1 MSEDLN
7 KENEPKNEEE
17 EHKKKKK
24 KKKKKHHEDA
34 EEKNDDK
41 DNNQNKDTN
50 NNEQKEEDRELNEE
64 ALANIPSKE
73 VPKKKKKKKK
83 KEEENPDKEKEKDK
97 DKENDIEKEK
107 EKEDDKKGKK
117 EKKKKK
123 DKKEKKEST
132 EDKEDKEKKEI
143 DINDI
148 LNKNSDNNGGLML
161 TELLDIEEGK
171 SKKKKH
177 HKKDKDKGD
186 KSSEKILEEK
196 EIKNNIDFE
205 NELTEDKMPET
216 KSDYLKDKFDSLQ
229 LSDALK
235 TGINKSIIKSHEDI
249 HDDIKNDKLKINS
262 KIMSNSELMALNKSL
277 ENLLSEN
284 GNVFLTGV
292 DKYFSKENIK
302 YLKNLKT
309 EEQILRKNIAKLNQN
324 QKMIENSVPLKDN
337 LVENNIRNSQLKTI
351 SKTKDE
357 LMLRLEKINQKI
369 EILLYEEKL
378 RQKSIQQFLPE
389 EEDESKFNTQLA
401 KMQKEENKIRLKFQK
416 DIEKTIEKK
425 NKELDEKEKNLSNM
439 RQKLFN
445 EARKKEKELFLR
457 RKNEIDEKLEKTKK
471 FINEKVKKTEKDYLF
486 FRFKENFEQKE
497 KRLLDK
503 INMTKKMPLVTQEEL
518 KELADKIEM
527 QKQYLIDN
535 AEEKKKQMQQLWK
548 YRSQTLPNYRHPLQ
562 VKIEEEKMK
571 KISEEEDEQKRK
583 EYNQLEKINYKP
595 PSVKINK
602 RLKTIREKR
611 INQSNKDMVLETEL
625 NNKKRLNKFR
635 ISPINTIRNK
645 SIKDEHNSILNN
657 NNYIDLT
664 EVKKALINK
673 NKNRARLKPIQILH
687 PRPEKPIDYLKEL
700 KEKRNMST
708 ELEKKKVDNFDD
720 LFTGDKGN
728 ENILESLEMAKI
740 RTDSIDKQVERKKEM
755 MNASGGYLKN
765 PYMASEIG
773 DLLVESI
780 QAKLKIMNKLNGE

>member
-1 MSEDLN
+1 MSEDLDKDN
-7 KENEPKNEEE
+7 DLKNEDE

-41 DNNQNKDTN
+41 DNNTN
-50 NNEQKEEDRELNEE
+50 SEHKEEERELNEE

-83 KEEENPDKEKEKDK
+83 KEEEDQEKDNDKEKENAQKAK
-97 DKENDIEKEK
+97 KE
-107 EKEDDKKGKK
+107 KKGKK
-117 EKKKKK
+117 EKKENRDKESK
-123 DKKEKKEST
+123 DKK
-132 EDKEDKEKKEI
+132 DL
-143 DINDI
+143 DINDL

-161 TELLDIEEGK
+161 TELLDIEDGK

-177 HKKDKDKGD
+177 KKDKDKND
-186 KSSEKILEEK
+186 KNIEKINEEK

-205 NELTEDKMPET
+205 SEMPEDKILEN

-249 HDDIKNDKLKINS
+249 HEDIKNDKLKINS
-262 KIMSNSELMALNKSL
+262 KVISNSELMALNKSL
-277 ENLLSEN
+277 ENLLSDN

-309 EEQILRKNIAKLNQN
+309 EEQILRKNIAKLSQN

-357 LMLRLEKINQKI
+357 LILRLEKINQKI
-369 EILLYEEKL
+369 EILMYEEKL
-378 RQKSIQQFLPE
+378 RQKNNQQFLPQD
-389 EEDESKFNTQLA
+389 EDESKFNIQLA

-416 DIEKTIEKK
+416 DIEKTIDKR
-425 NKELDEKEKNLSNM
+425 NKELDEKEKNLSNL
-439 RQKLFN
+439 RQKLFE

-471 FINEKVKKTEKDYLF
+471 FINEKVKKSEKDYLF
-486 FRFKENFEQKE
+486 FKFKENFEQKE
-497 KRLLDK
+497 KRLIDK
-503 INMTKKMPLVTQEEL
+503 INMSKKVPLVTQEEL

-562 VKIEEEKMK
+562 VKIEEEKIR
-571 KISEEEDEQKRK
+571 KINEEEDEHKRK
-583 EYNQLEKINYKP
+583 EYNQLEKMNYKP

-635 ISPINTIRNK
+635 VSPINTTRNK
-645 SIKDEHNSILNN
+645 SIKDEQVSILNH
-657 NNYIDLT
+657 NNYIDLN
-664 EVKKALINK
+664 EVKNALIKRNK
-673 NKNRARLKPIQILH
+673 NKAKLKPIQILH
-687 PRPEKPIDYLKEL
+687 PKPEKPIDYLKEF
-700 KEKRNMST
+700 KEKRNLST
-708 ELEKKKVDNFDD
+708 ELEKKKGTNFDD

-728 ENILESLEMAKI
+728 DNILESLEMAKI
-740 RTDSIDKQVERKKEM
+740 RTDSIDKQVERKKEI

>member
-24 KKKKKHHEDA
+24 KKKKKHHEDT

-41 DNNQNKDTN
+41 DNNQNKESTN
-50 NNEQKEEDRELNEE
+50 SEHKEEDRELNEE

-83 KEEENPDKEKEKDK
+83 KEEEENKEK
-97 DKENDIEKEK
+97 DKENDKEKEK
-107 EKEDDKKGKK
+107 EKEDDKKEKKEKKGKK
-117 EKKKKK
+117 EKKENK
-123 DKKEKKEST
+123 DKESKEKKEL
-132 EDKEDKEKKEI
+132 
-143 DINDI
+143 DINDL
-148 LNKNSDNNGGLML
+148 LNKNSDNNGGIML

-177 HKKDKDKGD
+177 KKDKDKSD
-186 KSSEKILEEK
+186 KSTENIMEEK
-196 EIKNNIDFE
+196 EIKNNIDLE
-205 NELTEDKMPET
+205 NELTEDKVPET
-216 KSDYLKDKFDSLQ
+216 TSEYLKDKFDSLQ
-229 LSDALK
+229 VSDSLK
-235 TGINKSIIKSHEDI
+235 TGINKTIIKSHEDI

-262 KIMSNSELMALNKSL
+262 KVISNSELMALNKSL

-309 EEQILRKNIAKLNQN
+309 EEQILRKNIEKLNQN
-324 QKMIENSVPLKDN
+324 QKMIQNSVPLKDN

-389 EEDESKFNTQLA
+389 EEDESKFNIQLA

-416 DIEKTIEKK
+416 DIEKTIDKK

-439 RQKLFN
+439 RQKLFE
-445 EARKKEKELFLR
+445 EARKKEKELFLK

-471 FINEKVKKTEKDYLF
+471 FINEKVKKAEKDYLF
-486 FRFKENFEQKE
+486 FKFKENFEQKE
-497 KRLLDK
+497 KRLIDK
-503 INMTKKMPLVTQEEL
+503 INMTKKVPLVTQEEL

-527 QKQYLIDN
+527 QKQYLVDN
-535 AEEKKKQMQQLWK
+535 AEEKKKQLQQLWK

-562 VKIEEEKMK
+562 VKIEEEKIR
-571 KISEEEDEQKRK
+571 KINEEEDEHKRK

-635 ISPINTIRNK
+635 ISPINITRNK
-645 SIKDEHNSILNN
+645 SIKDEQNSILNK
-657 NNYIDLT
+657 NNYIDLN
-664 EVKKALINK
+664 EVKKALVNK
-673 NKNRARLKPIQILH
+673 NKNKAKLKPIQILH
-687 PRPEKPIDYLKEL
+687 PKPDKPIDYLKEL
-700 KEKRNMST
+700 KEKRNLST
-708 ELEKKKVDNFDD
+708 EIEKKKVDNFDD

-740 RTDSIDKQVERKKEM
+740 RTDSIDKQVERKKEI

>member
-24 KKKKKHHEDA
+24 KKKKKHHEDT

-41 DNNQNKDTN
+41 DNNQNKESTN
-50 NNEQKEEDRELNEE
+50 SEHKEEDRELNEE

-83 KEEENPDKEKEKDK
+83 KEEEENKEKNKENDKEK
-97 DKENDIEKEK
+97 EKEK
-107 EKEDDKKGKK
+107 EKEDDKKEKKEKKGKK
-117 EKKKKK
+117 EKKENK
-123 DKKEKKEST
+123 DKESKEKKEL
-132 EDKEDKEKKEI
+132 
-143 DINDI
+143 DINDL
-148 LNKNSDNNGGLML
+148 LNKNSDNNGGIML

-177 HKKDKDKGD
+177 KKHKSDKNT
-186 KSSEKILEEK
+186 EKIMEEK
-196 EIKNNIDFE
+196 EVKNNIDLE
-205 NELTEDKMPET
+205 NELTEDKVPET
-216 KSDYLKDKFDSLQ
+216 RSDYLKDKFDSLQ
-229 LSDALK
+229 VSDALK
-235 TGINKSIIKSHEDI
+235 TGINKTIIKSHEDI

-262 KIMSNSELMALNKSL
+262 KVISNSELMALNKSL
-277 ENLLSEN
+277 ENILSEN

-357 LMLRLEKINQKI
+357 LILRLEKINQKI

-389 EEDESKFNTQLA
+389 EEDESKFNIQLA
-401 KMQKEENKIRLKFQK
+401 KMQKQENKIRLKFQK
-416 DIEKTIEKK
+416 DIEKTIDKK

-439 RQKLFN
+439 RQKLFE
-445 EARKKEKELFLR
+445 EARKKEKELFLK

-471 FINEKVKKTEKDYLF
+471 FINEKVKKAEKDYLF
-486 FRFKENFEQKE
+486 FKFKENFEQKE
-497 KRLLDK
+497 KRLIDK
-503 INMTKKMPLVTQEEL
+503 IHMTKKVPLVTQEEL

-527 QKQYLIDN
+527 QKQYLVDN
-535 AEEKKKQMQQLWK
+535 AEEKKKQLQQLWK

-562 VKIEEEKMK
+562 VKIEEEKIR
-571 KISEEEDEQKRK
+571 KINEEEDEHKRK

-635 ISPINTIRNK
+635 ISPINITRNK
-645 SIKDEHNSILNN
+645 SIKDEQNSILNK
-657 NNYIDLT
+657 NNYIDLN
-664 EVKKALINK
+664 EVKKALVNK
-673 NKNRARLKPIQILH
+673 NKNKAKLKPIQILH
-687 PRPEKPIDYLKEL
+687 PKPDKPIDYLKEL
-700 KEKRNMST
+700 KEKRNLST
-708 ELEKKKVDNFDD
+708 EIEKKKVDNFDD

-740 RTDSIDKQVERKKEM
+740 RTDSIDKQVERKKEI

>member
-24 KKKKKHHEDA
+24 KKKKKHHEDT

-41 DNNQNKDTN
+41 DNNQNKESTN
-50 NNEQKEEDRELNEE
+50 SEHKEEDRELNEE

-83 KEEENPDKEKEKDK
+83 KEEEENKEKN
-97 DKENDIEKEK
+97 KENDKEK
-107 EKEDDKKGKK
+107 EKEDDKKEKKEKKGKK
-117 EKKKKK
+117 EKKENK
-123 DKKEKKEST
+123 DKESKEKKEL
-132 EDKEDKEKKEI
+132 
-143 DINDI
+143 DINDL
-148 LNKNSDNNGGLML
+148 LNKNSDNNGGIML

-177 HKKDKDKGD
+177 KKDKNKSD
-186 KSSEKILEEK
+186 KSTENIMEEK
-196 EIKNNIDFE
+196 EIKNNIDLE

-262 KIMSNSELMALNKSL
+262 KVISNSELMALNKSL

-309 EEQILRKNIAKLNQN
+309 EEQILRKNIEKLNQN
-324 QKMIENSVPLKDN
+324 QKMIQNSVPLKDN

-389 EEDESKFNTQLA
+389 EEDESKFNIQLA

-416 DIEKTIEKK
+416 DIEKTIDKK

-445 EARKKEKELFLR
+445 EARKKEKELFLK

-471 FINEKVKKTEKDYLF
+471 FINEKVKKAEKDYLF
-486 FRFKENFEQKE
+486 FKFKENFEQKE
-497 KRLLDK
+497 KRLIDK
-503 INMTKKMPLVTQEEL
+503 INMTKKVPLVTQEEL

-527 QKQYLIDN
+527 QKQYLVDN
-535 AEEKKKQMQQLWK
+535 AEEKKKQLQQLWK

-562 VKIEEEKMK
+562 VKIEEEKIR
-571 KISEEEDEQKRK
+571 KINEEEDEHKRK

-635 ISPINTIRNK
+635 ISPINITRNK
-645 SIKDEHNSILNN
+645 SIKDEQNSILNK
-657 NNYIDLT
+657 NNYIDLN
-664 EVKKALINK
+664 EVKKALVNK
-673 NKNRARLKPIQILH
+673 NKNKAKLKPIQILH
-687 PRPEKPIDYLKEL
+687 PKPDKPIDYLKEL
-700 KEKRNMST
+700 KEKRNLST
-708 ELEKKKVDNFDD
+708 EIEKKKVDNFDD

-740 RTDSIDKQVERKKEM
+740 RTDSIDKQVERKKEI

>member
-41 DNNQNKDTN
+41 DNNQNKDSTN
-50 NNEQKEEDRELNEE
+50 SEHKEEDRELNEE

-83 KEEENPDKEKEKDK
+83 KEEENQEKDK
-97 DKENDIEKEK
+97 DKENDKEK
-107 EKEDDKKGKK
+107 EN
-117 EKKKKK
+117 
-123 DKKEKKEST
+123 DKKEKKEKKGKKDKK
-132 EDKEDKEKKEI
+132 ENKDKESKEKKEI
-143 DINDI
+143 DINDL

-177 HKKDKDKGD
+177 KKDKDKSD
-186 KSSEKILEEK
+186 KSTEKIMEEK
-196 EIKNNIDFE
+196 EIKNTIDLE

-262 KIMSNSELMALNKSL
+262 KVISNSELMALNKSL

-324 QKMIENSVPLKDN
+324 QKMIQNSVPLKDN

-378 RQKSIQQFLPE
+378 RQKNNQQFLPE
-389 EEDESKFNTQLA
+389 EEDESKFNIQLA

-416 DIEKTIEKK
+416 DIEKTIDKK

-445 EARKKEKELFLR
+445 EARKKEKELFLK

-497 KRLLDK
+497 KRLIDK
-503 INMTKKMPLVTQEEL
+503 INMTKKVPLVTQEEL

-548 YRSQTLPNYRHPLQ
+548 YRSQTLTNYRHPLQ
-562 VKIEEEKMK
+562 VKIEEEKIR
-571 KISEEEDEQKRK
+571 KINEEEDEHKRK

-635 ISPINTIRNK
+635 ISPINTTRNK
-645 SIKDEHNSILNN
+645 SIKDEQTSILNN
-657 NNYIDLT
+657 NNYIDLN
-664 EVKKALINK
+664 EVKRALVNK
-673 NKNRARLKPIQILH
+673 NKNKAKLKPIQILH
-687 PRPEKPIDYLKEL
+687 PKPDKPIDYLKEL
-700 KEKRNMST
+700 KEKRNLST
-708 ELEKKKVDNFDD
+708 EVEKKKLDNFDD

-740 RTDSIDKQVERKKEM
+740 RTDSIDKQVERKKEI

>member
-24 KKKKKHHEDA
+24 KKKKKHHEDT

-41 DNNQNKDTN
+41 DNNQNKESTN
-50 NNEQKEEDRELNEE
+50 SEHKEEDRELNEE

-83 KEEENPDKEKEKDK
+83 KEEEENKEKN
-97 DKENDIEKEK
+97 KENDKEKEK
-107 EKEDDKKGKK
+107 EKEDDKKEKKEKKGKK
-117 EKKKKK
+117 EKKENK
-123 DKKEKKEST
+123 DKESKEKKEL
-132 EDKEDKEKKEI
+132 
-143 DINDI
+143 DINDL
-148 LNKNSDNNGGLML
+148 LNKNSDNNGGIML

-177 HKKDKDKGD
+177 KKDKDKSD
-186 KSSEKILEEK
+186 KSTENIMEEK
-196 EIKNNIDFE
+196 EIKNNIDLE

-262 KIMSNSELMALNKSL
+262 KVISNSELMALNKSL

-309 EEQILRKNIAKLNQN
+309 EEQILRKNIEKLNQN
-324 QKMIENSVPLKDN
+324 QKMIQNSVPLKDN

-389 EEDESKFNTQLA
+389 EEDESKFNIQLA
-401 KMQKEENKIRLKFQK
+401 KMQKKENKIRLKFQK
-416 DIEKTIEKK
+416 DIEKTIDKK

-439 RQKLFN
+439 RQKLFE
-445 EARKKEKELFLR
+445 EARKKEKELFLK

-471 FINEKVKKTEKDYLF
+471 FINEKVKKAEKDYLF
-486 FRFKENFEQKE
+486 FKFKENFEQKE
-497 KRLLDK
+497 KRLIDK

-527 QKQYLIDN
+527 QKQYLVDN
-535 AEEKKKQMQQLWK
+535 AEEKKKQLQQLWK

-562 VKIEEEKMK
+562 VKIEEEKIR
-571 KISEEEDEQKRK
+571 KINEEEDEHKRK

-635 ISPINTIRNK
+635 ISPINITRNK
-645 SIKDEHNSILNN
+645 SIKDEQNSILNK
-657 NNYIDLT
+657 NNYIDLN
-664 EVKKALINK
+664 EVKKALVNK
-673 NKNRARLKPIQILH
+673 NKNKAKLKPIQILH
-687 PRPEKPIDYLKEL
+687 PKPDKPIDYLKEL
-700 KEKRNMST
+700 KEKRNLST
-708 ELEKKKVDNFDD
+708 EIEKKKVDNFDD

-740 RTDSIDKQVERKKEM
+740 RTDSIDKQVERKKEI

>member
-24 KKKKKHHEDA
+24 KKKKKHHEDT

-41 DNNQNKDTN
+41 DNNQNKESTN
-50 NNEQKEEDRELNEE
+50 SEHKEEDRELNEE

-83 KEEENPDKEKEKDK
+83 KEEEENKEKN
-97 DKENDIEKEK
+97 KENDKEK
-107 EKEDDKKGKK
+107 EKEDDKKEKKEKKGKK
-117 EKKKKK
+117 EKKENK
-123 DKKEKKEST
+123 DKESKEKKEL
-132 EDKEDKEKKEI
+132 
-143 DINDI
+143 DINDL
-148 LNKNSDNNGGLML
+148 LNKNSDNNGGIML

-177 HKKDKDKGD
+177 KKDKDKSD
-186 KSSEKILEEK
+186 KSTENIMEEK
-196 EIKNNIDFE
+196 EIKNNIDLE

-262 KIMSNSELMALNKSL
+262 KVISNSELMALNKSL

-309 EEQILRKNIAKLNQN
+309 EEQILRKNIEKLNQN
-324 QKMIENSVPLKDN
+324 QKMIQNSVPLKDN

-389 EEDESKFNTQLA
+389 EEDESKFNIQLA
-401 KMQKEENKIRLKFQK
+401 KMKKEENKIRLKFQK
-416 DIEKTIEKK
+416 DIEKTIDKK

-445 EARKKEKELFLR
+445 EARKKEKELFLK

-471 FINEKVKKTEKDYLF
+471 FINEKVKKAEKDYLF
-486 FRFKENFEQKE
+486 FKFKENFEQKE
-497 KRLLDK
+497 KRLIDK
-503 INMTKKMPLVTQEEL
+503 INMTKKVPLVTQEEL

-527 QKQYLIDN
+527 QKQYLVDN
-535 AEEKKKQMQQLWK
+535 AEEKKKQLQQLWK

-562 VKIEEEKMK
+562 VKIEEEKIR
-571 KISEEEDEQKRK
+571 KINEEEDEHKRK

-635 ISPINTIRNK
+635 ISPINITRNK
-645 SIKDEHNSILNN
+645 SIKDEQNSILNK
-657 NNYIDLT
+657 NNYIDLN
-664 EVKKALINK
+664 EVKKALVNK
-673 NKNRARLKPIQILH
+673 NKNKAKLKPIQILH
-687 PRPEKPIDYLKEL
+687 PKPDKPIDYLKEL
-700 KEKRNMST
+700 KEKRNLST
-708 ELEKKKVDNFDD
+708 EIEKKKVDNFDD

-740 RTDSIDKQVERKKEM
+740 RTDSIDKQVERKKEI

>member
-24 KKKKKHHEDA
+24 KKKKKHHEDT

-41 DNNQNKDTN
+41 DNNQNKESTN
-50 NNEQKEEDRELNEE
+50 SEHKEEDRELNEE

-83 KEEENPDKEKEKDK
+83 KEEEENKEKN
-97 DKENDIEKEK
+97 KENDKEK
-107 EKEDDKKGKK
+107 EKEDDKKEKKEKKGKK
-117 EKKKKK
+117 EKKENK
-123 DKKEKKEST
+123 DKESKEKKEL
-132 EDKEDKEKKEI
+132 
-143 DINDI
+143 DINDL
-148 LNKNSDNNGGLML
+148 LNKNSDNNGGIML

-177 HKKDKDKGD
+177 KKDKDKSD
-186 KSSEKILEEK
+186 KSTENIMEEK
-196 EIKNNIDFE
+196 EIKNNIDLE

-262 KIMSNSELMALNKSL
+262 KVISNSELMALNKSL

-309 EEQILRKNIAKLNQN
+309 EEQILRKNIEKLNQN
-324 QKMIENSVPLKDN
+324 QKMIQNSVPLKDN

-389 EEDESKFNTQLA
+389 EEDESKFNIQLA
-401 KMQKEENKIRLKFQK
+401 KMQKQENKIRLKFQK
-416 DIEKTIEKK
+416 DIEKTIDKK

-445 EARKKEKELFLR
+445 EARKKEKELFLK

-471 FINEKVKKTEKDYLF
+471 FINEKVKKAEKDYLF
-486 FRFKENFEQKE
+486 FKFKENFEQKE
-497 KRLLDK
+497 KRLIDK
-503 INMTKKMPLVTQEEL
+503 INMTKKVPLVTQEEL

-527 QKQYLIDN
+527 QKQYLVDN
-535 AEEKKKQMQQLWK
+535 AEEKKKQLQQLWK

-562 VKIEEEKMK
+562 VKIEEEKIR
-571 KISEEEDEQKRK
+571 KINEEEDEHKRK

-635 ISPINTIRNK
+635 ISPINITRNK
-645 SIKDEHNSILNN
+645 SIKDEQNSILNK
-657 NNYIDLT
+657 NNYIDLN
-664 EVKKALINK
+664 EVKKALVNK
-673 NKNRARLKPIQILH
+673 NKNKAKLKPIQILH
-687 PRPEKPIDYLKEL
+687 PKPDKPIDYLKEL
-700 KEKRNMST
+700 KEKRNLST
-708 ELEKKKVDNFDD
+708 EIEKKKVDNFDD

-740 RTDSIDKQVERKKEM
+740 RTDSIDKQVERKKEI

>member
-24 KKKKKHHEDA
+24 KKKKKHHEDT

-41 DNNQNKDTN
+41 DNNQNKESTN
-50 NNEQKEEDRELNEE
+50 SEHKEEDRELNEE

-83 KEEENPDKEKEKDK
+83 KEEEENKEK
-97 DKENDIEKEK
+97 DKENDKEKEK
-107 EKEDDKKGKK
+107 EKEDDKKEKKEKKGKK
-117 EKKKKK
+117 EKKENK
-123 DKKEKKEST
+123 DKESKEKKEL
-132 EDKEDKEKKEI
+132 
-143 DINDI
+143 DINDL
-148 LNKNSDNNGGLML
+148 LNKNSDNNGGIML

-177 HKKDKDKGD
+177 KKDKDKSD
-186 KSSEKILEEK
+186 KSTENIMEEK
-196 EIKNNIDFE
+196 EIKNNIDLE

-262 KIMSNSELMALNKSL
+262 KVISNSELMALNKSL

-309 EEQILRKNIAKLNQN
+309 EEQILRKNIEKLNQN
-324 QKMIENSVPLKDN
+324 QKMIQNSVPLKDN

-389 EEDESKFNTQLA
+389 EEDESKFNIQLA

-416 DIEKTIEKK
+416 DIEKTIDKK

-445 EARKKEKELFLR
+445 EARKKEKELFLK

-471 FINEKVKKTEKDYLF
+471 FINEKVKKAEKDYLF
-486 FRFKENFEQKE
+486 FKFKENFEQKE
-497 KRLLDK
+497 KRLIDK
-503 INMTKKMPLVTQEEL
+503 INMTKKVPLVTQEEL

-527 QKQYLIDN
+527 QKQYLVDN
-535 AEEKKKQMQQLWK
+535 AEEKKKQLQQLWK

-562 VKIEEEKMK
+562 VKIEEEKIR
-571 KISEEEDEQKRK
+571 KINEEEDEHKRK

-635 ISPINTIRNK
+635 ISPINITRNK
-645 SIKDEHNSILNN
+645 SIKDEQNSILNK
-657 NNYIDLT
+657 NNYIDLN
-664 EVKKALINK
+664 EVKKALVNK
-673 NKNRARLKPIQILH
+673 NKNKAKLKPIQILH
-687 PRPEKPIDYLKEL
+687 PKPDKPIDYLKEL
-700 KEKRNMST
+700 KEKRNLST
-708 ELEKKKVDNFDD
+708 EIEKKKVDNFDD

-740 RTDSIDKQVERKKEM
+740 RTDSIDKQVERKKEI

>member
-24 KKKKKHHEDA
+24 KKKKKHHEDT

-41 DNNQNKDTN
+41 DNNQNKESTN
-50 NNEQKEEDRELNEE
+50 SEHKEEDRELNEE

-83 KEEENPDKEKEKDK
+83 KEEEENKEKN
-97 DKENDIEKEK
+97 KENDKEKEK
-107 EKEDDKKGKK
+107 EKEDDKKEKKEKKGKK
-117 EKKKKK
+117 EKKENK
-123 DKKEKKEST
+123 DKESKEKKEL
-132 EDKEDKEKKEI
+132 
-143 DINDI
+143 DINDL
-148 LNKNSDNNGGLML
+148 LNKNSDNNGGIML

-177 HKKDKDKGD
+177 KKDKDKRD
-186 KSSEKILEEK
+186 KSTENIMEEK
-196 EIKNNIDFE
+196 EIKNNIDLE

-262 KIMSNSELMALNKSL
+262 KVISNSELMALNKSL

-309 EEQILRKNIAKLNQN
+309 EEQILRKNIEKLNQN
-324 QKMIENSVPLKDN
+324 QKMIQNSVPLKDN

-389 EEDESKFNTQLA
+389 EEDESKFNIQLA
-401 KMQKEENKIRLKFQK
+401 KMQKKENKIRLKFQK
-416 DIEKTIEKK
+416 DIEKTIDKK

-439 RQKLFN
+439 RQKLFE
-445 EARKKEKELFLR
+445 EARKKEKELFLK

-471 FINEKVKKTEKDYLF
+471 FINEKVKKAEKDYLF
-486 FRFKENFEQKE
+486 FKFKENFEQKE
-497 KRLLDK
+497 KRLIDK

-527 QKQYLIDN
+527 QKQYLVDN
-535 AEEKKKQMQQLWK
+535 AEEKKKQLQQLWK

-562 VKIEEEKMK
+562 VKIEEEKIR
-571 KISEEEDEQKRK
+571 KINEEEDEHKRK

-635 ISPINTIRNK
+635 ISPINITRNK
-645 SIKDEHNSILNN
+645 SIKDEQNSILNK
-657 NNYIDLT
+657 NNYIDLN
-664 EVKKALINK
+664 EVKKALVNK
-673 NKNRARLKPIQILH
+673 NKNKAKLKPIQILH
-687 PRPEKPIDYLKEL
+687 PKPDKPIDYLKEL
-700 KEKRNMST
+700 KEKRNLST
-708 ELEKKKVDNFDD
+708 EIEKKKVDNFDD

-740 RTDSIDKQVERKKEM
+740 RTDSIDKQVERKKEI

>member
-24 KKKKKHHEDA
+24 KKKKKHHEDT

-41 DNNQNKDTN
+41 DNNQNKESTN
-50 NNEQKEEDRELNEE
+50 SEHKEEDRELNEE

-83 KEEENPDKEKEKDK
+83 KEEEENKEK
-97 DKENDIEKEK
+97 DKENDKEK
-107 EKEDDKKGKK
+107 EKEDDKKEKKEKKGKK
-117 EKKKKK
+117 EKKENK
-123 DKKEKKEST
+123 DKESKEKKEL
-132 EDKEDKEKKEI
+132 
-143 DINDI
+143 DINDL
-148 LNKNSDNNGGLML
+148 LNKNSDNNGGIML

-177 HKKDKDKGD
+177 KKDKDKSD
-186 KSSEKILEEK
+186 KSTENIMEEK
-196 EIKNNIDFE
+196 EIKNNIDLE

-262 KIMSNSELMALNKSL
+262 KVISNSELMALNKSL

-309 EEQILRKNIAKLNQN
+309 EEQILRKNIEKLNQN
-324 QKMIENSVPLKDN
+324 QKMIQNSVPLKDN

-389 EEDESKFNTQLA
+389 EEDESKFNIQLA
-401 KMQKEENKIRLKFQK
+401 KMKKEENKIRLKFQK
-416 DIEKTIEKK
+416 DIEKTIDKK

-445 EARKKEKELFLR
+445 EARKKEKELFLK

-471 FINEKVKKTEKDYLF
+471 FINEKVKKAEKDYLF
-486 FRFKENFEQKE
+486 FKFKENFEQKE
-497 KRLLDK
+497 KRLIDK
-503 INMTKKMPLVTQEEL
+503 INMTKKVPLVTQEEL

-527 QKQYLIDN
+527 QKQYLVDN
-535 AEEKKKQMQQLWK
+535 AEEKKKQLQQLWK

-562 VKIEEEKMK
+562 VKIEEEKIR
-571 KISEEEDEQKRK
+571 KINEEEDEHKRK

-635 ISPINTIRNK
+635 ISPINITRNK
-645 SIKDEHNSILNN
+645 SIKDEQNSILNK
-657 NNYIDLT
+657 NNYIDLN
-664 EVKKALINK
+664 EVKKALVNK
-673 NKNRARLKPIQILH
+673 NKNKAKLKPIQILH
-687 PRPEKPIDYLKEL
+687 PKPDKPIDYLKEL
-700 KEKRNMST
+700 KEKRNLST
-708 ELEKKKVDNFDD
+708 EIEKKKVDNFDD

-740 RTDSIDKQVERKKEM
+740 RTDSIDKQVERKKEI